1 MISKDYFKQEFA
13 KNPSTYYEVKVFK
26 EQGFQRSTCSICGK
40 NYWSLKP
47 EEKDCGDSSHTS
59 YSFFRDKP
67 RRISYEDFWKKFS
80 GFFKENGHAEVS
92 RYPVLSRWRD
102 DLYFTIASIVD
113 FQRLEKGKIVFEY
126 PKNPLI
132 VPQMFLRFGDIP
144 NVGVT
149 GRHLSCFMM
158 AGQHSFK
165 NKLKPNEGYWKD
177 ECIKYNYEFLTKV
190 LEVKKEELKYGE
202 DVWAMPDFSAY
213 GPCIES
219 FSGGLEIVN
228 SVLMQYYWDY
238 EKSLQQELPVRVID
252 VGWGFERLMWFYSGH
267 NNIYESIFYNQIDLM
282 KENSGIEFESD
293 VVKTYSKNCSVLDFE
308 SSHLS
313 LKQEEEFSKLLGINF
328 ADYEKKIK
336 PLQGV
341 YAIADHSRALL
352 LALSDGALPSNTGGG
367 YNLRVILRRSL
378 DFIKRNDFTFSLF
391 DVMESHSEDLK
402 NLFPETKENLNEIQ
416 EIIEFEEKKYKE
428 TLGKNEKLATT
439 IIQNPAKITTP
450 KLLEYYESNG
460 LTPEVIENTAL
471 TLKEKVEIPGEFYKL
486 LSERHGDKKRKPK
499 KQSDLNL
506 PNTKLIYYTDEKM
519 FDASAQVLFIG
530 NKKDEEKGITEETPF
545 VVLDKTIFYPEG
557 GGQMYDKGFIHD
569 VKVINVQKE
578 GDLVLHYL
586 DKEPNF
592 DVGSTVPLLV
602 DDKRRNHIIK
612 HHTATHLTIQSAKRL
627 FGNHVWQTGS
637 NKDEDIA
644 HVDIT
649 HYQKLNKDQ
658 LIELE
663 DLVNL
668 KILEDLNVKA
678 EEVDRGEAE
687 RKYGFRL
694 YQGAGAISNILR
706 IVSIYDENSII
717 YDVEACGGLHVKK
730 TSEINLYKI
739 VKQEQIQDGVLR
751 LYYKAGEK
759 ALEYSR
765 QLEELV
771 DQAIVTLPGSSKEKL
786 IPTIQKLVSESQN
799 QRKELSELKESVA
812 LLEADKINLLS
823 KEPVIVSRVFYD
835 DFTALKISENL
846 KKLGRDNVIIS
857 KTNSVFAST
866 TKESTNN
873 AVELVKQNEGTGG
886 GSKEF
891 AQGKIK
897 V

>member
-1 MISKDYFKQEFA
+1 MISKDYFRQEFA

-26 EQGFQRSTCSICGK
+26 EQGFQRSTCSKCGK

-47 EEKDCGDSSHTS
+47 EEKDCGDSSHTP

-67 RRISYEDFWKKFS
+67 RRVSYEDFWKKFS
-80 GFFKENGHAEVS
+80 GFFTENGHSEVS

-113 FQRLEKGKIVFEY
+113 FQRLEKGKITFEY
-126 PKNPLI
+126 PKNPLV
-132 VPQMFLRFGDIP
+132 VPQMCLRFGDVP

-165 NKLKPNEGYWKD
+165 NKLKPAEGYWKD
-177 ECIKYNYEFLTKV
+177 DCIKYNYEFLTKV
-190 LEVKKEELKYGE
+190 LEVPKDKLKYGE

-228 SVLMQYYWDY
+228 SVFMQYYWDA
-238 EKSLQQELPVRVID
+238 EKNLQQELPLKVID
-252 VGWGFERLMWFYSGH
+252 VGWGFERLLWFYSGH

-282 KENSGIEFESD
+282 KENSGIEFESE
-293 VVKTYSKNCSVLDFE
+293 VVKQYSKNCSVLDFE

-313 LKQEEEFSKLLGINF
+313 LTQEQDFSKLLGINF
-328 ADYEKKIK
+328 NDYEKKIK

-367 YNLRVILRRSL
+367 YNLRVLLRRSL
-378 DFIKRNDFTFSLF
+378 DFINRNEFQFKLF
-391 DVMESHSEDLK
+391 DVIENHSEDLK
-402 NLFPETKENLNEIQ
+402 NLFPETIENLDEIQ

-428 TLGKNEKLATT
+428 TLTKNEKLATT
-439 IIQNPAKITTP
+439 VIQNTAKLTTP

-460 LTPEVIENTAL
+460 LTPEIIENTAL
-471 TLKEKVEIPGEFYKL
+471 KAGVKVEIPGEFYKL

-506 PNTKLIYYTDEKM
+506 PNTELLFYSNEDTFET
-519 FDASAQVLFIG
+519 SAQVLFIG
-530 NKKDEEKGITEETPF
+530 SKKDEEKGIINETPF

-557 GGQMYDKGFIHD
+557 GGQMYDKGFIHEL
-569 VKVINVQKE
+569 KVTNVQKE
-578 GDLVLHYL
+578 GELVIHYL
-586 DKEPNF
+586 EKEPDF
-592 DVGSTVPLLV
+592 EVESTVPLVV
-602 DDKRRNHIIK
+602 DSDRRNHIIK

-663 DLVNL
+663 DLVNM
-668 KILEDLNVKA
+668 KILEDLKVKA
-678 EEVDRGEAE
+678 EFVDRGQAE
-687 RKYGFRL
+687 REHGFRL

-706 IVSIYDENSII
+706 IVSIYDKNLII
-717 YDVEACGGLHVKK
+717 YDVEACGGLHVKT
-730 TSEINLYKI
+730 TSEIGLYKI
-739 VKQEQIQDGVLR
+739 VKQEQVQDGVLR

-765 QLEELV
+765 QLEALV
-771 DQAIVTLPGSSKEKL
+771 DQLIETIPGSSKEKL
-786 IPTIQKLVSESQN
+786 IPTLQKLVSESQV
-799 QRKELSELKESVA
+799 QRKELSELKESLA
-812 LLEADKINLLS
+812 ALEAEKINLLS
-823 KEPVIVSRVFYD
+823 KEPVIVSRLFYD
-835 DFTALKISENL
+835 DYTALKISEGL

-857 KTNSVFAST
+857 KTNSIFAST
-866 TKESTNN
+866 TKESVNN
-873 AVELVKQNEGTGG
+873 AIELVKQNGGMGG

-897 V
+897 